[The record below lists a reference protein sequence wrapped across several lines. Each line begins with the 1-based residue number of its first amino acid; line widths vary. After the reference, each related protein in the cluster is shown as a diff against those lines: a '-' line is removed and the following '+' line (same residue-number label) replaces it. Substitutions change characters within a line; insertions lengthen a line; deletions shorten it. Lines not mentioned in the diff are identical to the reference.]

1 MRVPPPTLPAQVTE
15 AAAQPQAVP
24 PLSLSA
30 GSIAGVS
37 FPGRVRPVRVPGSS
51 PAGFTSV
58 PIAAAVLPGPT
69 VRRRAAPLASPLA
82 PSRRAAVTVRVFPGD
97 TADPESFTEIVKV
110 IRGTFKL
117 RQMVM
122 VGDRGMIT
130 KARIEALN
138 TAEDGTPRRAG
149 KPTGG
154 SPRCAPPR
162 SAKLMADDGPLQMSL
177 FDQQDPHLQRRPVRS
192 SPRHHPHARR
202 AHQHPA

>member
-1 MRVPPPTLPAQVTE
+1 
-15 AAAQPQAVP
+15 
-24 PLSLSA
+24 
-30 GSIAGVS
+30 
-37 FPGRVRPVRVPGSS
+37 VRVS
-51 PAGFTSV
+51 
-58 PIAAAVLPGPT
+58 
-69 VRRRAAPLASPLA
+69 
-82 PSRRAAVTVRVFPGD
+82 PGD

-149 KPTGG
+149 IPTGG

-162 SAKLMADDGPLQMSL
+162 SAS
-177 FDQQDPHLQRRPVRS
+177 
-192 SPRHHPHARR
+192 
-202 AHQHPA
+202 